1 MKQISLRS
9 LIISGEMTMMGAL
22 KKLNKS
28 PVKTIFITGKK
39 NLFLGTLT
47 DGDIRRN
54 LIKGSKIKTKLK
66 FIVKQ
71 KYLSFGP
78 GVSNVKA
85 FKIMRKRAIKIAPIL
100 DKQKKLINFLILDK
114 NYNNIKNKMII
125 MAGGK
130 GKRLLPLTKKVPKPM
145 LRLNN
150 KPILEHIIMNA
161 KREGFS
167 KIILSINHLGNVIKK
182 YLKQKKSFGIS
193 ITYINEKTF
202 RNLRKFESFKKT

>member
-85 FKIMRKRAIKIAPIL
+85 FKIMK
-100 DKQKKLINFLILDK
+100 
-114 NYNNIKNKMII
+114 
-125 MAGGK
+125 
-130 GKRLLPLTKKVPKPM
+130 
-145 LRLNN
+145 
-150 KPILEHIIMNA
+150 
-161 KREGFS
+161 
-167 KIILSINHLGNVIKK
+167 
-182 YLKQKKSFGIS
+182 KKSNKNCP
-193 ITYINEKTF
+193 YF
-202 RNLRKFESFKKT
+202 R

>member
-1 MKQISLRS
+1 M
-9 LIISGEMTMMGAL
+9 
-22 KKLNKS
+22 
-28 PVKTIFITGKK
+28 
-39 NLFLGTLT
+39 
-47 DGDIRRN
+47 
-54 LIKGSKIKTKLK
+54 K

-130 GKRLLPLTKKVPKPM
+130 GKRLLPLTKKF
-145 LRLNN
+145 LNQC
-150 KPILEHIIMNA
+150 LD
-161 KREGFS
+161 
-167 KIILSINHLGNVIKK
+167 
-182 YLKQKKSFGIS
+182 
-193 ITYINEKTF
+193 
-202 RNLRKFESFKKT
+202 